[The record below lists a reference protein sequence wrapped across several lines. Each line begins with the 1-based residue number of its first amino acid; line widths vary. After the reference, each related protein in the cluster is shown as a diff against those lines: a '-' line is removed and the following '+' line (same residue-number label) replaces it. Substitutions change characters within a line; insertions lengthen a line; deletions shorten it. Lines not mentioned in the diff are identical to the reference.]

1 MSAAPTLLSTS
12 CASLCAVLRR
22 PRQNDPTDP
31 PRGEEACGK
40 AANAKPPALL
50 TNDDGGDTGDGAA
63 ERDCSCASDTHT
75 LWLRSS
81 AAWSRSAV
89 CHKSRLL
96 RARWGQSS
104 VGSAP

>member
-1 MSAAPTLLSTS
+1 MNVAPMLLSTS
-12 CASLCAVLRR
+12 SASLCAISSSQ
-22 PRQNDPTDP
+22 RQNEPTDP
-31 PRGEEACGK
+31 RGGEEACGK

-75 LWLRSS
+75 LWFRSS
-81 AAWSRSAV
+81 AAWSRSAA

-96 RARWGQSS
+96 RARWGQSL
-104 VGSAP
+104 VGSGP